1 MGIDLAIPEAQQ
13 ILEGTPPMLRI
24 TPAAKNVGTVTLKL
38 EGKIHGEWASLL
50 EQECFRL
57 VHQQK
62 QVRLDF
68 SGVSYVDPE
77 GIQVVRNLL
86 NGHIQIINCPRFIVE
101 LLDRGGQP

>member
-1 MGIDLAIPEAQQ
+1 
-13 ILEGTPPMLRI
+13 MLRI

-101 LLDRGGQP
+101 ILDRRSQPWDRSAILSPCLPDH

>member
-1 MGIDLAIPEAQQ
+1 
-13 ILEGTPPMLRI
+13 MLRI
-24 TPAAKNVGTVTLKL
+24 TSVRKDRGTVTLKV
-38 EGKIHGEWASLL
+38 EGKIHADWVSLL
-50 EQECFRL
+50 EQECLRL

-77 GIQVVRNLL
+77 GIQVVRNFP